1 MNVSLLTSLSRT
13 GCGGL
18 ILATDGSVVAI
29 NPTAD
34 RILRDVLSLSDLSE
48 IDLLV
53 SGRGLIKQLLSRGRT
68 RVRLDSEDWV
78 LIERAD
84 RRPVIM
90 HAIPTVVQNQEGP
103 HTILILIDLDD
114 GLRVSPTTLERIFA
128 LTRAEA
134 KLAVLLAGGASVTE
148 AAHSQGVSIPTVRSH
163 LASIFLKT
171 RTTRQAEL
179 VRLLN
184 RLAILP

>member
-1 MNVSLLTSLSRT
+1 ML
-13 GCGGL
+13 
-18 ILATDGSVVAI
+18 LATDGSVIAA
-29 NPTAD
+29 NATAHT
-34 RILRDVLSLSDLSE
+34 ILLALFGATAVKSADLT
-48 IDLLV
+48 V
-53 SGRGLIKQLLSRGRT
+53 SGRGLIKQLLTRGRT
-68 RVRLDSEDWV
+68 RIRLDSEDWV
-78 LIERAD
+78 LIERPD
-84 RRPVIM
+84 QRPVIM

-114 GLRVSPTTLERIFA
+114 TPRVSPITLERIFS

-134 KLAVLLAGGASVTE
+134 KLAVLLAGGVSVTE
-148 AAHSQGVSIPTVRSH
+148 ATHLQGVSITTVRSH

-184 RLAILP
+184 RIAILP